1 MRTRSSPFAARGM
14 RTHRECTSG
23 FTLLELMLVI
33 TIVAIL
39 AGIGVP
45 SFTRFIA
52 DQRVHAAASD
62 LQAALWR
69 ARSESIRLN
78 RDVILAPLSA
88 DEGWESGWTAT
99 STAVPGV
106 ELIRRDPVTAVTLST
121 GQAAVTYRSSGRLR
135 GQTVGAAFEVAS
147 KSDAGAKK
155 RCVRIEPSGQP
166 TVRDGG
172 C

>member
-1 MRTRSSPFAARGM
+1 MRARSSPFAARGI
-14 RTHRECTSG
+14 CTRSACISG

-45 SFTRFIA
+45 SFARFIA
-52 DQRVHAAASD
+52 EQRVHAAASD

-69 ARSESIRLN
+69 ARSEAIRLN
-78 RDVILAPLSA
+78 RDVVLAPLIT
-88 DEGWESGWTAT
+88 DDGWESGWTAT

-106 ELIRRDPVTAVTLST
+106 ELIRREPVAAVTLST
-121 GQAAVTYRSSGRLR
+121 GQADVTYRASGRLR
-135 GQTVGAAFEVAS
+135 GQNVSAAFEVAS
-147 KSDAGAKK
+147 KSDGGAKK
-155 RCVRIEPSGQP
+155 RCVRVEPSGQP
-166 TVRDGG
+166 TIRDGG

>member
-1 MRTRSSPFAARGM
+1 V
-14 RTHRECTSG
+14 
-23 FTLLELMLVI
+23 LELMLVI

-45 SFTRFIA
+45 SFARFIA

-62 LQAALWR
+62 LQAALWQ
-69 ARSESIRLN
+69 ARSEAIRLN
-78 RDVILAPLSA
+78 RDVVLAPLVA
-88 DEGWESGWTAT
+88 DEGWESGWAAF
-99 STAVPGV
+99 SAALPDA
-106 ELIRRDPVTAVTLST
+106 ELIRGDRLTAVTLST
-121 GQAAVTYRSSGRLR
+121 RQANVTYRASGRLR
-135 GQTVGAAFEVAS
+135 GQAGSAAFEVAS

-166 TVRDGG
+166 TIRDGG

>member
-1 MRTRSSPFAARGM
+1 MKAETLPFADRRSRTPAARL
-14 RTHRECTSG
+14 SG

-45 SFTRFIA
+45 SFSRFIA
-52 DQRVHAAASD
+52 DQRVHTAASD

-78 RDVILAPLSA
+78 RDVVLAPLNA
-88 DEGWESGWTAT
+88 DAGWESGWTAT
-99 STAVPGV
+99 SAAVPGV

-121 GQAAVTYRSSGRLR
+121 RQADVTYRSSGRLR
-135 GQTVGAAFEVAS
+135 GQTVSAAFEVAS